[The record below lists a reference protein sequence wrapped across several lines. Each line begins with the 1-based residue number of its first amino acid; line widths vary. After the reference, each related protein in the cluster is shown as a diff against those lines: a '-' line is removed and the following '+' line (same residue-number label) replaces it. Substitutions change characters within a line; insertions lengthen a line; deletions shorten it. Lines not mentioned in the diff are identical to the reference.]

1 MLYVFYDTLAK
12 AEGRGSRRVHIISGG
27 SVVLIYNVIWAFFL
41 RQNFVSALI
50 CTGKLKSKKLKKIPK
65 NLGFFQSSNTKMVYS
80 IVSQCITDNVH
91 AVQATRTFSRKKLL

>member
-50 CTGKLKSKKLKKIPK
+50 CTGKLKSKKLKKNSKESRLFPVLK
-65 NLGFFQSSNTKMVYS
+65 HKDGLQYSQSMHY
-80 IVSQCITDNVH
+80 
-91 AVQATRTFSRKKLL
+91 R